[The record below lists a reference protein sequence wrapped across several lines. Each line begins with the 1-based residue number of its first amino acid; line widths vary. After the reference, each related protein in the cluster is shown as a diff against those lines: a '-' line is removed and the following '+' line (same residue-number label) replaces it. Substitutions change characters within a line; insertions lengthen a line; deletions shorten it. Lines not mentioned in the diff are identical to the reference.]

1 MPGGKTVKNVQISP
15 QTTEIMAEIGERLV
29 IDGRSESV
37 RRERKA
43 ELLKREKEQK
53 GREQMRVRN
62 RQKMMEN
69 EKNTILQLCIIFY
82 IYCEEIVFNPY
93 NNKKAENCS
102 CAGS

>member
-43 ELLKREKEQK
+43 ELLKREKE
-53 GREQMRVRN
+53 
-62 RQKMMEN
+62 
-69 EKNTILQLCIIFY
+69 
-82 IYCEEIVFNPY
+82 
-93 NNKKAENCS
+93 
-102 CAGS
+102 